1 MKRIVW
7 IVILLLALTSL
18 LAACGGGGGEAAV
31 EAPAESA
38 PAEEPAAQ
46 EPAAEEPADNAPAA
60 EEPAANAP
68 AAEAPAE
75 EPAAETAT
83 DMIAGRPASGTDP
96 DTGLEINPATITP
109 GVDYI
114 LRAELVSASLTP
126 QDSPEFMLTSPAGVR
141 YRVRA
146 QPVPQILYDDGT
158 QPALHEFTRGILVQA
173 TVRQEEDAGATIL
186 VHSTDLTLLHDTE

>member
-7 IVILLLALTSL
+7 TVILLLALTSL
-18 LAACGGGGGEAAV
+18 MAACGGGGGEAAV

-46 EPAAEEPADNAPAA
+46 EPAEEPAA
-60 EEPAANAP
+60 EEPAAEEP
-68 AAEAPAE
+68 AADAPAE
-75 EPAAETAT
+75 EPAAESAG
-83 DMIAGRPASGTDP
+83 DMIAGRPASGIDP

-114 LRAELVSASLTP
+114 LRAELISASLTP

-146 QPVPQILYDDGT
+146 QPVPQILYEDGT
-158 QPALHEFTRGILVQA
+158 QPALHEFTRGMPVQA

-186 VHSTDLTLLHDTE
+186 VHSTDLTLLHNTEQ

>member
-1 MKRIVW
+1 MKRIIW
-7 IVILLLALTSL
+7 TVILLLALTSL

-38 PAEEPAAQ
+38 PAEEPAAEQ
-46 EPAAEEPADNAPAA
+46 PAAEEPAVEESAADAPAV
-60 EEPAANAP
+60 EEPAADAS
-68 AAEAPAE
+68 AE
-75 EPAAETAT
+75 EPAAEGAT
-83 DMIAGRPASGTDP
+83 DMIAGRPASGIDP

-146 QPVPQILYDDGT
+146 QPVSEIMYEDGT
-158 QPALHEFTRGILVQA
+158 QPALHEFKRGMLVQA

-186 VHSTDLTLLHDTE
+186 VHSTDLTLLPNTE